1 MEGKVCNESKV
12 QAQAAHSGLVY
23 GGYDVL
29 LNVPGWG
36 VCGGS
41 EG

>member
-1 MEGKVCNESKV
+1 MNHKFKLKQRG
-12 QAQAAHSGLVY
+12 SGLVY

-29 LNVPGWG
+29 LPVTSWG

>member
-1 MEGKVCNESKV
+1 MFNESQI
-12 QAQAAHSGLVY
+12 QAQAARGGLVY

-29 LNVPGWG
+29 LPVPSWG